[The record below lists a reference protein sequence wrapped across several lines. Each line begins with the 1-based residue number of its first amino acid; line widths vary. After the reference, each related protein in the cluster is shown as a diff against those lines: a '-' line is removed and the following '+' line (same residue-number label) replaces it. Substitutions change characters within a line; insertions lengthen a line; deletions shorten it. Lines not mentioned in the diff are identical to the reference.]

1 MYRQIYNQM
10 KIEKRI
16 TTSKVERA
24 EGDDNDGKII
34 GMASRVG
41 IPYDMGWFDE
51 IIEPGAF
58 DATLGDDVRVL
69 YNHNDNMILG
79 RTKSK
84 TAKVYLD
91 GAGNLMYEY
100 KTPNRSYAKDLEDAI
115 KTGDVDQSSF
125 AFVIED
131 EEWSNED
138 GRELR
143 KIKKIGKLFDVSPVT
158 YPANPD
164 TSVAKR
170 SFEKYKETEQ
180 VIKDSKDDEAKRS
193 KADQDKLK
201 LSIALRTFS

>member
-1 MYRQIYNQM
+1 M

-24 EGDDNDGKII
+24 ADDSEGKII

-41 IPYDMGWFDE
+41 APYDMGWFDE
-51 IIEPGAF
+51 VIEPGAF
-58 DATLGDDVRVL
+58 DDTLTNDVRVL

-79 RTKSK
+79 RTKSG
-84 TAKVYLD
+84 TAKVFLD

-115 KTGDVDQSSF
+115 QTGDVDQSSF
-125 AFVIED
+125 AFIIEE
-131 EEWSNED
+131 EEWEANGD
-138 GRELR
+138 RELR
-143 KIKKIGKLFDVSPVT
+143 KIKKIGQLFDVSPVT

-170 SFEKYKETEQ
+170 SFEKYKAEAED
-180 VIKDSKDDEAKRS
+180 KSGDADEAKRS

>member
-1 MYRQIYNQM
+1 M

-24 EGDDNDGKII
+24 ADESEGKII

-41 IPYDMGWFDE
+41 TPYNMGWFDE
-51 IIEPGAF
+51 VIEPGAF
-58 DATLGDDVRVL
+58 DETLTDDVRVL
-69 YNHNDNMILG
+69 YNHNDDMVLG
-79 RTKSK
+79 RTKSG
-84 TAKVYLD
+84 TAKVFLD

-115 KTGDVDQSSF
+115 QTGDVDQSSF
-125 AFVIED
+125 AFIIEE
-131 EEWSNED
+131 EEWD
-138 GRELR
+138 KQGDRELR
-143 KIKKIGKLFDVSPVT
+143 KIKKIGQLFDVSPVT
-158 YPANPD
+158 YPASPD

-170 SFEKYKETEQ
+170 SYEKFIKEQSQEDT
-180 VIKDSKDDEAKRS
+180 DDEAKRS